1 MKRQPAPVFLYCQAC
16 SHKFLFEDGNVP
28 EIKMNDVPGGIPY
41 VDKEDGKVK
50 MPPMQGRRRMFKC
63 PKCGRGVASKM
74 LTTPSREHTVISDR
88 KDYINPLDPTS

>member
-1 MKRQPAPVFLYCQAC
+1 MRRQQEPIFLYCQAC
-16 SHKFLFEDGNVP
+16 SNKFLFDENLV
-28 EIKMNDVPGGIPY
+28 EIKLNDIPGGIPY

-74 LTTPSREHTVISDR
+74 LTTPPKDPTIISDR
-88 KDYINPLDPTS
+88 KGYTNPMDPRS